1 MGGRVKVEI
10 KDLTKIYNDKTIFN
24 KFSIELLSD
33 KVNCIV
39 GESGCG
45 KSTFLNIIAGL
56 TSKNEGIIKE
66 VNNKDISYIF
76 QEDRLIEWLTI
87 YDNLKMSLRKYAKK
101 DELEER
107 INYILEIIDLKD
119 VKNKYPSQ
127 LSGGM
132 RQRINIARAI
142 GKPSKIILMDEP
154 FKSLDYK
161 IKYSI
166 IDELKDIIFNEER
179 IVIMVTH
186 DVDEA
191 IYFNGRI
198 IVFGD
203 NPVRIKG
210 IFDDNLKFHKDE
222 ILRLI

>member
-1 MGGRVKVEI
+1 MGGRVNVEI

>member
-107 INYILEIIDLKD
+107 INYILEIIDLKH